1 MLAAE
6 ALGLLTRLGDAGG
19 RAEAM
24 WVLGTVAMNGFRYT
38 EAAEFFTT
46 SAELHRDCGAEP
58 ITARA
63 LGGLGAALLNLGD
76 LARARAALDEALVV
90 IRRYEDRWG
99 LAIVLLF
106 IGHVDLAEGDIAH
119 AQAALS
125 EAGSLFQETGNM
137 VYLPS
142 YLGGLVEL
150 AAAQGDFERAASW
163 PVPGTHSA
171 SRSACS
177 SRFTRPGSCRPSIS
191 PKAASPQRPSTRR
204 TPGLP
209 T

>member
-1 MLAAE
+1 M
-6 ALGLLTRLGDAGG
+6 
-19 RAEAM
+19 
-24 WVLGTVAMNGFRYT
+24 
-38 EAAEFFTT
+38 
-46 SAELHRDCGAEP
+46 
-58 ITARA
+58 
-63 LGGLGAALLNLGD
+63 
-76 LARARAALDEALVV
+76 V

-150 AAAQGDFERAASW
+150 AVAQGDFERAAELAGAW
-163 PVPGTHSA
+163 NALRKQIGVFLPPVHQAGFLQALDITQGRLTPAAFDAAHARAADLTMQQIIASA
-171 SRSACS
+171 LQASAPRS
-177 SRFTRPGSCRPSIS
+177 
-191 PKAASPQRPSTRR
+191 
-204 TPGLP
+204 
-209 T
+209 